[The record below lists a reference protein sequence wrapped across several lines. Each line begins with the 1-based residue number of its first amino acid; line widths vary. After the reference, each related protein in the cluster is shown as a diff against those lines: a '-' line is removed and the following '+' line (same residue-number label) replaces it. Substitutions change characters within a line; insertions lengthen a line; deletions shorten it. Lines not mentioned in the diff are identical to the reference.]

1 MTGLPPV
8 PAPDP
13 EGAAPAAQRRVVL
26 PPHRQRARRPWSVR
40 AREWTRQNLF
50 ASPAQTLLTVL
61 SVAFACLLIFGAAW
75 FVFAAA
81 DWRVVTVNRWLLFAG
96 GFPQEEQWR
105 LWVSMCVVF
114 PLIGGTYGV
123 WASLG
128 RRDLLF
134 VAIAGGAAFW
144 LLAHGGAG
152 YSSSLWFGGALA
164 LFFGGYLLG
173 RRAPREAGFARTAA
187 ARTMGVLIALALP
200 AVLLILMAGGG
211 ARTSQLSGFM
221 LNLILA
227 PVGIAGGLV
236 LAIPLALGR
245 ASSLRAI
252 SWTCTAYI
260 EVVRGAPLIGW
271 LFVALF
277 ILEDIVPVDLFVRT
291 MLVLAVFTAAY
302 IAEYIRGGLQALPR
316 GQAEAAHAVGLGR
329 LRILQLVILPQA
341 LRISIPPIVGQAI
354 GLWKDTTLIS
364 IVLPLRELVGNSR
377 AAIAQAEFIPH
388 RVEVYAFAALMFWVV
403 SFIMSRISQ
412 RMERSLGVGER

>member
-152 YSSSLWFGGALA
+152 YASSLWFGGALT

-173 RRAPREAGFARTAA
+173 RRAPREAGFGRTAA
-187 ARTMGVLIALALP
+187 ARTMGVMIALALP

-403 SFIMSRISQ
+403 SFMMSRISQ

>member
-1 MTGLPPV
+1 MAELPP
-8 PAPDP
+8 APP
-13 EGAAPAAQRRVVL
+13 PGAEPPAAPRRVVL

-40 AREWTRQNLF
+40 AREWARHNLF
-50 ASPAQTLLTVL
+50 ASRAQTLLTLL
-61 SVAFACLLIFGAAW
+61 SIAFAGLLIFGAAW
-75 FVFAAA
+75 FVFRAA

-96 GFPQEEQWR
+96 GFPQDQQWR
-105 LWVSMCVVF
+105 LWVSMAVVF
-114 PLIGGTYGV
+114 PLIGGAYGV

-134 VAIAGGAAFW
+134 IALAGGFAFW

-152 YSSSLWFGGALA
+152 YASSVWFGGTLA
-164 LFFGGYLLG
+164 LFFAGYGLG
-173 RRAPREAGFARTAA
+173 RRVPREAGLTRTAA
-187 ARTMGVLIALALP
+187 TRATGALIALVLP

-211 ARTSQLSGFM
+211 ARTGELSGFM

-260 EVVRGAPLIGW
+260 EVVRGAPLVGW

-277 ILEDIVPVDLFVRT
+277 ILDDIIPGDLFMRT
-291 MLVLAVFTAAY
+291 MVVLAVFTAAY
-302 IAEYIRGGLQALPR
+302 IAEYVRGGLQALPR

-329 LRILQLVILPQA
+329 LRTLQLVVLPQA

-388 RVEVYAFAALMFWVV
+388 RIEVYAFAALMFWIV
-403 SFIMSRISQ
+403 SFMMSRISQ
-412 RMERSLGVGER
+412 RMERALGVGER

>member
-8 PAPDP
+8 PAPGP

-61 SVAFACLLIFGAAW
+61 SVAFAGLLIFGAAW

-134 VAIAGGAAFW
+134 VAIAGGGAFW

-152 YSSSLWFGGALA
+152 YASSLWFGGALA

-403 SFIMSRISQ
+403 SFMMSRISQ